1 MPWTEKQEQVIK
13 ERDKTILVS
22 AAAGSGKTAT
32 LVERIY
38 QKIIDTEHPVD
49 ITSFLVVT
57 FTKAA
62 AAQMKEKLLKKLEEA
77 QEQYPESEHIAKQNM
92 LIQSADITTIDS
104 FCLNIVKEYFSFLN
118 LDPSVGIGD
127 PGMLEMLKYDVMT
140 ELFDTKYAQLQEQ
153 PDTEFGR
160 LLELFCDGKRDDNLK
175 DVIDKIYQQIT
186 SFPDPSRFLEEARE
200 ALQIETAEDLNR
212 AAWMQAM
219 LDILHKK
226 AAAAKTLAQ
235 RCLALCEEADG
246 PVYTGL
252 ALHHRP
258 AFPSLHPSWHESGWQ
273 SDNPLTYPYP
283 EIHIAGVHLHSD
295 CQYYPHPQAKTP
307 YGQKSKCPLVVPGTF
322 SPAQVPA
329 CHRM

>member
-140 ELFDTKYAQLQEQ
+140 ELFETKYAQLQEQ

-160 LLELFCDGKRDDNLK
+160 LLELFCDGKRNHEDRTARPTAGGIQRKCQDLHRQPGEPSPNTPGQLPGSGQ
-175 DVIDKIYQQIT
+175 DFPEPRKIHC
-186 SFPDPSRFLEEARE
+186 
-200 ALQIETAEDLNR
+200 EDSCCGR
-212 AAWMQAM
+212 
-219 LDILHKK
+219 
-226 AAAAKTLAQ
+226 
-235 RCLALCEEADG
+235 
-246 PVYTGL
+246 
-252 ALHHRP
+252 
-258 AFPSLHPSWHESGWQ
+258 
-273 SDNPLTYPYP
+273 
-283 EIHIAGVHLHSD
+283 
-295 CQYYPHPQAKTP
+295 
-307 YGQKSKCPLVVPGTF
+307 
-322 SPAQVPA
+322 
-329 CHRM
+329 